1 MAKYKVLKSFMDIYT
16 KKTYQIGQ
24 EVEFEKERF
33 EEIEKNLEAFGGDY
47 LKAVEVK
54 SEKKATK
61 NKG

>member
-1 MAKYKVLKSFMDIYT
+1 MDIYT